1 MSEKSINKLEFSA
14 QQSTYLVHGLSRPS
28 INSNIR
34 SLHTCVAST
43 VQLFALWIFSFL
55 MGTCFL
61 ALNLESTV
69 TFKVWQTH
77 ITRCTGFSDQ
87 TYTFPVFALSVATY
101 TTVAMILYWQRRQLG
116 SMALLFC
123 MGMTSLEAWLN
134 HFKLTGT
141 EQVLIAFPFFLNV
154 GLTLAVIAGSGK
166 QCRGIPNEVPSEQ
179 EC

>member
-1 MSEKSINKLEFSA
+1 MSEKRIKELEFS
-14 QQSTYLVHGLSRPS
+14 QQSAYLVRGLSRPS
-28 INSNIR
+28 INSNFR
-34 SLHTCVAST
+34 CLHTCVTGT
-43 VQLFALWIFSFL
+43 VQLFALWIFGFL

-77 ITRCTGFSDQ
+77 ITRCTGFSDR
-87 TYTFPVFALSVATY
+87 TYAFPVFALSVATY

-134 HFKLTGT
+134 PFKLTGT

-154 GLTLAVIAGSGK
+154 GLTLAVIAGSGE
-166 QCRGIPNEVPSEQ
+166 QCRGIPNEVPSDQ